1 MEQVISAHCSITRK
15 QVQVNGQIKF
25 HDENFTTFAQFIKSL
40 YKKEEINYPK
50 FYKMDALS
58 KLGFL
63 TTELTLRQIN
73 LDLYHKDKIGVV
85 LANAASS
92 LDTDI
97 TYQQSI
103 SNRSNY
109 FPSPS
114 VFVYT
119 LPNIMIGEICIKHKL
134 NGETTFLISEKFNSR
149 QLFTYVTE
157 LFQHKRAEACL
168 IGWADLLKDHFDSLI
183 MFIEPADKRVKP
195 EKEGMV
201 LPFSEETMNEL
212 YNVM

>member
-1 MEQVISAHCSITRK
+1 MDQVITAYCSIKPK
-15 QVQVNGQIKF
+15 QVRVNGKIEF
-25 HDENFTTFAQFIKSL
+25 DEENFTNFAPFIKSL
-40 YKKEEINYPK
+40 YKQEEINYPK
-50 FYKMDALS
+50 FYKMDGLS

-63 TTELTLRQIN
+63 AAELTLKHIN

-85 LANAASS
+85 LANAAAS

-119 LPNIMIGEICIKHKL
+119 LPNIMIGEISIKHKL
-134 NGETTFLISEKFNSR
+134 NGENGFLISEKFESQ
-149 QLFTYVTE
+149 QLFTYVKE
-157 LFQHKRAEACL
+157 LFQQNRVEACL
-168 IGWADLLKDHFDSLI
+168 IGWADLLNDDFDSLM
-183 MFIEPADKRVKP
+183 MFIEPADNIVGQEMER
-195 EKEGMV
+195 MA
-201 LPFSEETMNEL
+201 LPFSEETMNKI
-212 YNVM
+212 YNEM